1 VVRDALARLE
11 RDLGRRFVRVH
22 RSAIVNLDHVVES
35 QRLFH
40 GDFAVLLA
48 DRTELKL
55 SRTYRSLVEARL
67 RRSI

>member
-22 RSAIVNLDHVVES
+22 RSAIVNLDRVVEF

-48 DRTELKL
+48 DGTELKL

-67 RRSI
+67 GRSI